1 VALTTSLVHF
11 FPPKHHTRALGI
23 IEVVLTQDPDN
34 VACLMGRAYV
44 LQYMEKWNEAGTLFT
59 KVTQLVPE
67 DSEDGLRA
75 KEEHAWCQFQ
85 ARDIQSAIS
94 GLKSVF
100 DALDGL
106 DDRDLDKA
114 RCLWRLGKCH
124 WEMGGE
130 WYILYNCC
138 AAQWQYR

>member
-1 VALTTSLVHF
+1 
-11 FPPKHHTRALGI
+11 
-23 IEVVLTQDPDN
+23 
-34 VACLMGRAYV
+34 MGRAYV

-75 KEEHAWCQFQ
+75 KEEHFWCQFQ

-138 AAQWQYR
+138 AAQWQCR